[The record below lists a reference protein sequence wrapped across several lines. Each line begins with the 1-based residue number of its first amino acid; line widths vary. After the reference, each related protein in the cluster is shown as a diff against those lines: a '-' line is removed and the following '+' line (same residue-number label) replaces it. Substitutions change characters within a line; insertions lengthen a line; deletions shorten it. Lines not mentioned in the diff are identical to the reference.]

1 MGINTSS
8 SFGDHGTLIFKEI
21 LSMNVWMPQDQVFWY
36 LKRNAIPACH
46 ESVTADVAIIGGGMA
61 GLAAAQAFQKKGK
74 KVVLLEQ
81 YYCGSGAS
89 GKSSGFIT
97 PNAELSFTDFSKHYN
112 PRTAK
117 HIWDFITSGVNDI
130 RNNIAQHQ
138 FACDYAPQ
146 DTLMVANTMSAL
158 KSLEIEHHNLARAG
172 YKTEFYTQDAV
183 RNHIGSKDYV
193 GAITYEETFG
203 ISGYLYCQELKNH
216 LQKLGVMI
224 FEETAVTAINDH
236 VLTTAHAKI
245 TADYIVVCT
254 DRFMPELGLLTQEV
268 YHAQTFL
275 MISEPLTDAQIHAIF
290 PQKSHLVWDSEF
302 VYNYFRMTSDKRL
315 LLGGGSVLTTYAS
328 KPGHDSQAMFTK
340 LTRYFDAKFPGSNI
354 QFKQL
359 WPGLIGLSKDI
370 APIAGRDKDR
380 PFLYYVSAAAG
391 LPIAAALG
399 RYSAEH
405 LIDGKT
411 DLDDYFSP
419 YRSFAIG
426 GALQSILGT
435 KLSFVLCNSMK
446 KFAP

>member
-1 MGINTSS
+1 
-8 SFGDHGTLIFKEI
+8 
-21 LSMNVWMPQDQVFWY
+21 MNVWMPQDQVFWY

-46 ESVTADVAIIGGGMA
+46 ESITADVAIIGGGMA
-61 GLAAAQAFQKKGK
+61 GLSAAQAFQKKGR

-97 PNAELSFTDFSKHYN
+97 PNAELSFTDFSKRYN
-112 PRTAK
+112 PETA
-117 HIWDFITSGVNDI
+117 HRIWDFITSGVNDI
-130 RNNIAQHQ
+130 RNNILQHK
-138 FACDYAPQ
+138 FVCDYAPQ
-146 DTLMVANTMSAL
+146 DTLMLANTMDAL
-158 KSLEIEHHNLARAG
+158 KSLEIEHHNLAQAG
-172 YKTEFYTQDAV
+172 YKTVLYTQDDV
-183 RNHIGSKDYV
+183 RNHIGSKAYV
-193 GAITYEETFG
+193 GAMTYEETFG
-203 ISGYLYCQELKNH
+203 ISAYLYCQELKQH

-224 FEETAVTAINDH
+224 FEETAVTAINNH
-236 VLTTAHAKI
+236 VLTTPHAQI

-254 DRFMPELGLLTQEV
+254 DRFMPELGLLKQDV

-290 PQKSHLVWDSEF
+290 PQKARLVWDSEF

-328 KPGHDSQAMFTK
+328 KPEHDSQRMFTQ
-340 LTRYFDAKFPGSNI
+340 LTRYFDTKFPNLNI

-399 RYSAEH
+399 RYSAEN
-405 LIDGKT
+405 LIDGNN
-411 DLDDYFSP
+411 DLDAYFSP
-419 YRSFAIG
+419 YRSFLIG
-426 GALQSILGT
+426 GALQSVLGT
-435 KLSFVLCNSMK
+435 KLSFALCNSMK
-446 KFAP
+446 KIIP